1 MLSRDRERE
10 AAMPRALGR
19 AWRTIRT
26 VARWARRHLALWILA
41 AGAID
46 TALIALVAVLISLS
60 GQSGKTISSL
70 ITALIV
76 LLVLSIVFPV
86 TGRMVDERGK
96 TPEVELDQ
104 RNHVDHLLVQGSTK
118 RLPRLSELTDD
129 VLGVTPTRYSIEGHA
144 PYVPRP
150 EADEKVCGLLAAPGP
165 PYPFVIVWGT
175 TKAGKSRTLA
185 EALRATFAHDP
196 AVVVP
201 RDAHALADFA
211 RLEMDRLV
219 RRPPAVVVL
228 DDLYPAGLET
238 LTVDVLAKVRS
249 WAVIATTMTAQ
260 RRADVLTTGGEVGA
274 IARAALASIS
284 GEYELLSSPPT
295 GAEKDEAERL
305 YPAEVFDG
313 SIAETLVGA
322 RELIARYKASY
333 DTNPAGCAVVRA
345 AIDIRR
351 AGLDRPVTPSELRR
365 LFPRYLHS
373 IRIGLTPTDE
383 QFAAGIEWATR
394 PVTSKVALLRPTNT
408 GQEPTAWT
416 VFDHAVTAD
425 EGQEGHKRL
434 IPTETWTELIEMLPV
449 ADALQVG
456 FTADMAGNKTAATAA
471 LRKAVGSNYLTE
483 TPMLAMA
490 VGMLLK
496 RQDTDYARAALQQA
510 IESDDAEAATLA
522 RMNLGDIL
530 RQKGDL
536 DSALA
541 QYQQAIDSGDTNV
554 VPIALI
560 GLGDVLRQQGDIDGA
575 RTAYQQAI
583 DFGDT
588 RITPTA
594 RNRIQNLSKPQGGAE
609 GFGDAPTKVATRYPA
624 DD

>member
-1 MLSRDRERE
+1 MLSRERERE
-10 AAMPRALGR
+10 AAMPRALDR
-19 AWRTIRT
+19 TWRTIRT

-46 TALIALVAVLISLS
+46 TALMALVGVLISLP

-76 LLVLSIVFPV
+76 LLVLSVVFPV

-96 TPEVELDQ
+96 TPELELDQ
-104 RNHVDHLLVQGSTK
+104 RNHADHLLVQGSTK

-150 EADEKVCGLLAAPGP
+150 EADEKVRSLLATPGP

-185 EALRATFAHDP
+185 EALRATFTHDP

-201 RDAHALADFA
+201 LDAHAIADFA
-211 RLEMDRLV
+211 RLEVDRLV

-249 WAVIATTMTAQ
+249 WAVIAATMTAQ

-284 GEYELLSSPPT
+284 GEYELPSSPPT

-345 AIDIRR
+345 AIDVRR
-351 AGLDRPVTPSELRR
+351 AGLDRPVTQSELSR

-383 QFAAGIEWATR
+383 QFAAGIEWATQ

-416 VFDHAVTAD
+416 VFDHVVTAD
-425 EGQEGHKRL
+425 EGHEGHKRL
-434 IPTETWTELIEMLPV
+434 IPAETWTELIEMLPV
-449 ADALQVG
+449 PDAVQVG
-456 FTADMAGNKTAATAA
+456 FTANIAGNKTAATEA
-471 LRKAVGSNYLTE
+471 LRKAAGSDYLTE
-483 TPMLAMA
+483 IPMLAMA

-496 RQDTDYARAALQQA
+496 RQDADYARVALQQA
-510 IESDDAEAATLA
+510 IESDDAQAAALA
-522 RMNLGDIL
+522 RISLGDIF
-530 RQKGDL
+530 RQEGDW

-575 RTAYQQAI
+575 RSAYQRTI
-583 DFGDT
+583 DFRDT
-588 RITPTA
+588 RLTLTA
-594 RNRIQNLSKPQGGAE
+594 RNRIRNLSKPQDGAE
-609 GFGDAPTKVATRYPA
+609 GFGDASIK
-624 DD
+624 